1 VTARG
6 DAGDVELSEQVNGT
20 AHHKPWAIL
29 AYLASQP
36 GGAAPADRIIEAF
49 WDGETDPKDPNR
61 VLRVSLARLRELIR
75 AQVPGLPADTE
86 IVCSERDGTRRLDSR
101 YVASDVVRFT
111 ELCEAAEKRPPPEAL
126 RLYEEA
132 FHLYRGD
139 LLTDSPYTW
148 IHERVFD
155 GDGLTPRERL
165 REAYKRVVCRLAA
178 LYFQSGRFDE
188 TVAIYEG
195 LLRAEPTLE
204 DVAREL
210 YRCYEQMGD
219 LPSLLRTHARLRK
232 ALRDNFGTDE
242 TADAAAW
249 APQPETERVFRQVE
263 ERLRKAAPA
272 QDLTWQERQAA

>member
-1 VTARG
+1 MARS
-6 DAGDVELSEQVNGT
+6 DAGECELSAQVNGT
-20 AHHKPWAIL
+20 THHKPWAIL

-36 GGAAPADRIIEAF
+36 GGAASADRIIETF
-49 WDGETDPKDPNR
+49 WGGETDPKDPNR

-75 AQVPGLPADTE
+75 AQVPDLPPDTE
-86 IVCSERDGTRRLDSR
+86 IVCSERDGTRRLDTR
-101 YVASDVVRFT
+101 YVGSDVLRFT
-111 ELCEAAEKRPPPEAL
+111 ELCEAAEKRPPHEAL

-139 LLTDSPYTW
+139 LLAESPYTW

-165 REAYKRVVCRLAA
+165 RETYKRVVCRLAA
-178 LYFQSGRFDE
+178 LYHQAGRINE
-188 TVAIYEG
+188 AVALYEG

-210 YRCYEQMGD
+210 YRCYEQLGD
-219 LPSLLRTHARLRK
+219 LPSLLRAHARLRT
-232 ALRDNFGTDE
+232 ALRENFGTDE
-242 TADAAAW
+242 SSDAAAF

-263 ERLRKAAPA
+263 EALRKSPA
-272 QDLTWQERQAA
+272 DDLTWEERHVA